1 MSEISASILD
11 CNFDELDI
19 EIKKINE
26 SGVKYIHIDIMD
38 GFFVERNTESL
49 FDLDMISNLSD
60 KYFDIHL
67 MVDNPIDSIEKYF
80 SYNPK
85 YISIHI
91 ESKSNI
97 TSCINKIKSN
107 GIGAGIA
114 INPDTKLSELEPY
127 LEDIDLVLVMSV
139 HPGLGGQKFIETTYQ
154 KIKELN
160 KLRDTHEFKISVDG
174 GVNQSNSSSLLKYGS
189 DILVSGSFL
198 MKNTNLNFPIKS
210 LLNR

>member
-38 GFFVERNTESL
+38 GFFVDRNTESL

-80 SYNPK
+80 SSNPK

-97 TSCINKIKSN
+97 TSCVNKIKSN